1 MFDQSADEPAAD
13 QSPAPIGMR
22 ELPPQPAR
30 PVMPTF
36 PMPAPTPMAAPRAQ
50 EGSGPEDSVVARD
63 DHLEGTFTSR
73 GTVVVYGSLTGR
85 IEAVR
90 LRIEAGAKVEADV
103 IVDEAIVAG
112 EFSGNLTCRE
122 RLEAQASGRINGH
135 VETYKLMLHEGA
147 SVEGE
152 MHMLS
157 KAPRDASTTIRGS
170 APLRGEPSTE
180 SGSEPARPA
189 GSPGAAFA
197 GTPAPTP
204 APAPQSSVPT
214 TRPAPVVTP
223 TSAVKPGPAG
233 TAPSGPISGAPV
245 MAPPGTPVV
254 APPGA
259 PSAPS
264 VKAGAAPAG
273 PEVAAQRQRSAIVET
288 LRLETMRVAP
298 RATTSSTRPSSP
310 PKAPTSSA
318 TVNGTRGKGTTPTG
332 F

>member
-1 MFDQSADEPAAD
+1 M
-13 QSPAPIGMR
+13 APPR
-22 ELPPQPAR
+22 E
-30 PVMPTF
+30 
-36 PMPAPTPMAAPRAQ
+36 Q

-122 RLEAQASGRINGH
+122 RLEAHASGRINGH

-157 KAPRDASTTIRGS
+157 EAPRDASTTIRGS
-170 APLRGEPSTE
+170 APLRGEPGGE
-180 SGSEPARPA
+180 SRSEPARPA
-189 GSPGAAFA
+189 GSQSPVPA
-197 GTPAPTP
+197 GTSTATP
-204 APAPQSSVPT
+204 PPAPQSSVPT
-214 TRPAPVVTP
+214 TTRPAPVVTP
-223 TSAVKPGPAG
+223 SSAVKPSPAG
-233 TAPSGPISGAPV
+233 AAPSGPASSAPV
-245 MAPPGTPVV
+245 VAPPGAPVV

-259 PSAPS
+259 PSAPY
-264 VKAGAAPAG
+264 VKTGAAPAG
-273 PEVAAQRQRSAIVET
+273 PEAAAQRQRSAIVET

-298 RATTSSTRPSSP
+298 RATTSSVRQSSP
-310 PKAPTSSA
+310 PQAPTGSA
-318 TVNGTRGKGTTPTG
+318 TANGTRGKGTTPTG

>member
-1 MFDQSADEPAAD
+1 MFDQSADEPAVD

-36 PMPAPTPMAAPRAQ
+36 PMPAPTPMAAPREQ
-50 EGSGPEDSVVARD
+50 EGSGPEDLVVARD

-157 KAPRDASTTIRGS
+157 EAPRDASTTIRGS
-170 APLRGEPSTE
+170 APLRGEPSAE
-180 SGSEPARPA
+180 SGSEPATA
-189 GSPGAAFA
+189 SSFA
-197 GTPAPTP
+197 ERCIRGH
-204 APAPQSSVPT
+204 
-214 TRPAPVVTP
+214 TRPDPRARAAGQRPDHQAGAGRHP
-223 TSAVKPGPAG
+223 SSAVKPSPAG
-233 TAPSGPISGAPV
+233 TAPSGPVSGAPSS
-245 MAPPGTPVV
+245 PRQGPRSSPRQGRHP
-254 APPGA
+254 
-259 PSAPS
+259 APS

-298 RATTSSTRPSSP
+298 RATTSSTRQSSP
-310 PKAPTSSA
+310 PQAPTGSA